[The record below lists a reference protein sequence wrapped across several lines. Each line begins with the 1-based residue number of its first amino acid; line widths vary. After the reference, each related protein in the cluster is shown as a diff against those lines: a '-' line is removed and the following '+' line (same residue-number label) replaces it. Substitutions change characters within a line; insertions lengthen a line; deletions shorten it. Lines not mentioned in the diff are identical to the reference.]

1 MTNNELSKLVDYL
14 YNKIKDKLNK
24 NQKKTLSQE
33 VLYSTIWNKVKKTNW
48 KNAYAIS
55 LPENPLRFGVK
66 EHINLDSK
74 TSFGTAK
81 TIAKRIQRENTL

>member
-1 MTNNELSKLVDYL
+1 MTNKELSKLVDYL

-48 KNAYAIS
+48 KDLPGIS

>member
-1 MTNNELSKLVDYL
+1 MTNKELSKLVDYL
-14 YNKIKDKLNK
+14 YDKIKNKLNK

-48 KNAYAIS
+48 KDSPGIS

-66 EHINLDSK
+66 KHIHLDSK
-74 TSFGTAK
+74 TSFGTARN
-81 TIAKRIQRENTL
+81 IANRIQKENTL

>member
-1 MTNNELSKLVDYL
+1 MTNKELSKLVDYL

-24 NQKKTLSQE
+24 KQKKTLSQE
-33 VLYSTIWNKVKKTNW
+33 VLYSTIWNKIKKTNW

-55 LPENPLRFGVK
+55 LPEEPLRFGVK
-66 EHINLDSK
+66 EHFNSDSK